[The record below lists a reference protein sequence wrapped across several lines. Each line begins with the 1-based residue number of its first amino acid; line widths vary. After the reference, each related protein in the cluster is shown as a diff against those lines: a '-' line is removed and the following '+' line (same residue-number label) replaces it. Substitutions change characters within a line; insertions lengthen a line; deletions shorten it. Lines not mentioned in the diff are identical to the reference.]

1 MSPGTR
7 DRLINTGVVALA
19 VAAPVALTAILVIVG
34 TQGLTY
40 VFLYMGVVAVIAVLR
55 GLWPSLLAA
64 AVSFLL
70 VDWYFVPPL
79 HTFTISSDQDLLILV
94 VFFTTAG
101 VVGALATVRR
111 RALLRAE
118 ALTRQLGDANDELLR
133 LNREQA
139 EAAQFELRL
148 ARTEQQVRALQESEQ
163 AQREIMANVSHDL
176 RTPLSTILTAST
188 DLLQKDELS
197 PAARERLETIAA
209 ESRRLNKLVTDTL
222 DLARIESNGLQLDLE
237 PTRLADAVAA
247 ATERLR
253 SHAPERTVRWRESD
267 HDVMVLAD
275 WTRLGQILDNL
286 LGNADRYSPPATHIE
301 VLANAEEQEGMVVVR
316 VVDAGPGVPEAYRAQ
331 LFDRFVRTP
340 RESDLD
346 AGQSSGLGLAI
357 VRGLVEA
364 HAGTIELE
372 DRPGPGASFRFTL
385 PKV

>member
-7 DRLINTGVVALA
+7 DRLIKNGVVALA
-19 VAAPVALTAILVIVG
+19 VVAPVALTAILVTVG

-70 VDWYFVPPL
+70 VDYYFVQPL

-209 ESRRLNKLVTDTL
+209 ESRRLNQLVTDTL
-222 DLARIESNGLQLDLE
+222 DLARIESNALQLDLE

-247 ATERLR
+247 ATERLK
-253 SHAPERTVRWRESD
+253 SHAPERTVQWHESD

-286 LGNADRYSPPATHIE
+286 LGNADRYSPPAASIE
-301 VLANAEEQEGMVVVR
+301 VLANAEEQEGLVVVR
-316 VVDAGPGVPEAYRAQ
+316 VVDAGPGVPDAYRAH

-340 RESDLD
+340 RESNLD

-364 HAGTIELE
+364 HAGAIDLE